1 MFRAD
6 AKSNTA
12 DAQRAPERAAVDAAR
27 PVRTISGRNL
37 TKADLRVVELD
48 GRVLAV
54 KDYRRRPFLAR
65 HTAGRLFVRRECRA
79 YAAAAGVPG
88 LPEFL
93 GRVDAFALATAWVD
107 ATPLSEIP
115 PGSVPPE
122 VFDRLDAI
130 LEALHERG
138 VALGDLHHRDVLV
151 APSGEVALVD
161 LATAVVAGPRAL
173 SWRRG
178 FFERFRE
185 HDRLA
190 AARLRARYTGRP
202 ESETFSRVD
211 PAAVRRHA
219 AGRRIKALWD
229 ALRGKKA

>member
-1 MFRAD
+1 M
-6 AKSNTA
+6 
-12 DAQRAPERAAVDAAR
+12 RAPERAAIDSAR
-27 PVRTISGRNL
+27 PVRTIAGRNL
-37 TKADLRVVELD
+37 SKADLRVVELE
-48 GRVLAV
+48 GRVIAV
-54 KDYRRRPFLAR
+54 KDYRGRPFFAR
-65 HTAGRLFVRRECRA
+65 HTAGRLFVGRECRA

-93 GRVDAFALATAWVD
+93 GRVDTFALATAWVN

-115 PGSVPPE
+115 PGSVTPE

-130 LEALHERG
+130 LAALHARG

-151 APSGEVALVD
+151 TPSGEVALVD
-161 LATAVVAGPRAL
+161 LATAVVAGPYAL
-173 SWRRG
+173 SWRRAM
-178 FFERFRE
+178 FERLGA

-202 ESETFSRVD
+202 ESESFAAVD

-229 ALRGKKA
+229 ALRGKRA